1 MQDLKD
7 ETFVVTEEHFEW
19 IFDET
24 DEDAS
29 PVEPQCY
36 LILPPEISSDNKKC
50 NNINNKGRTSNEC
63 AICMAEYDL
72 GDVVI
77 ASKHCSHAF
86 HQTCILDWIGREKNV
101 DCPSCRT
108 VFWDPKAAGKKDKRR
123 SAEVDGSQQTQSQQ
137 QQPPQ
142 GRLRSNTADTEILIG
157 DRSSHDSMMS
167 SSFEEGNGNTSGGA
181 LSSVVEQD
189 V

>member
-108 VFWDPKAAGKKDKRR
+108 VFWDPKAVGKKDKRR
-123 SAEVDGSQQTQSQQ
+123 GAEVDGSQQSQSQQ
-137 QQPPQ
+137 PQSQ
-142 GRLRSNTADTEILIG
+142 GRHRSNTADTEILIG